1 VRFLIALL
9 ASSLLLELAGA
20 DAGERTRCSIAQMGS
35 DWHYRTRIPGPEGD
49 VKGDKCWY
57 QGPAMKPRDE
67 LYWEPAATEK
77 TDQATEF
84 ERQRRERLKGWDH
97 KE

>member
-1 VRFLIALL
+1 MRFLIALL

-20 DAGERTRCSIAQMGS
+20 DAGERIRCSVTPAGA
-35 DWHYRTRIPGPEGD
+35 DWNYRTRIPGSEGG
-49 VKGDKCWY
+49 VKCWY

-67 LYWEPAATEK
+67 LYWQPSATEK
-77 TDQATEF
+77 TDKATEF
-84 ERQRRERLKGWDH
+84 ERPGREYLKGWDH